1 MSILI
6 KSLPNQHGEK
16 AEWGEGGKRNV
27 SVVDMLPKKLNFY
40 ESVEA
45 KADEEG
51 EGSET

>member
-1 MSILI
+1 M
-6 KSLPNQHGEK
+6 
-16 AEWGEGGKRNV
+16 